1 MKQKTI
7 RKLNKKYGTN
17 LKAEDIKVIAEGAN
31 KDKASIYKTA
41 EKKLKLKAASN

>member
-1 MKQKTI
+1 MKKKTI

-17 LKAEDIKVIAEGAN
+17 LKAEDIKLIAQSSN

-41 EKKLKLKAASN
+41 EKKLKLKAASS

>member
-17 LKAEDIKVIAEGAN
+17 LTAEQVKIIANSSN
-31 KDKASIYKTA
+31 KDKTSVYKTA
-41 EKKLKLKAASN
+41 EKKLKLKTVSN